1 MVRRGKRQRSS
12 DQVTIQAVEQLEE
25 PHLNLSV
32 VRWVTGEEK
41 PPPGKRQ
48 WLDSLRVQRGEVFYS
63 DLLFVLLGRRYS
75 GSDARDIWDAL
86 VLHRDVLTEAL
97 GRNPGIVVA
106 ALDWLTNVVD
116 DQASEFTLIESGR
129 LRNLR
134 ESAVVDGLTDLYDH
148 DTFLTLLEKEIE
160 RGKRYAEAVAL
171 LMLDLDDFKQVNDEF
186 GHQKGDQVLVKL
198 ADVIRTTI
206 RAMDIAGRYGG
217 EEFAVIL
224 PETDAAAA
232 AESAERL
239 RRAVESAY
247 RQEVQV
253 TASIGVACYPTD
265 GDDVDAL
272 VQSADDALYQAK
284 AAGKNRVIAKAE
296 ASPDRRRED

>member
-1 MVRRGKRQRSS
+1 
-12 DQVTIQAVEQLEE
+12 
-25 PHLNLSV
+25 
-32 VRWVTGEEK
+32 
-41 PPPGKRQ
+41 
-48 WLDSLRVQRGEVFYS
+48 
-63 DLLFVLLGRRYS
+63 
-75 GSDARDIWDAL
+75 
-86 VLHRDVLTEAL
+86 
-97 GRNPGIVVA
+97 
-106 ALDWLTNVVD
+106 
-116 DQASEFTLIESGR
+116 
-129 LRNLR
+129 
-134 ESAVVDGLTDLYDH
+134 
-148 DTFLTLLEKEIE
+148 
-160 RGKRYAEAVAL
+160 
-171 LMLDLDDFKQVNDEF
+171 MLDLDDFKQVNDEF